1 MILLEERARVEMWES
16 RLQRQ
21 RARGR
26 ILRGQIKRSLRKQL
40 TSTETTIW
48 IVIGSLLWINRQ
60 RTGDEEEP
68 ERHPILD
75 LFTIGMTTWRLARLR
90 TNLAD
95 AIERVEEQDWRLQA
109 HDRALDQPPA
119 PTITVDLS

>member
-1 MILLEERARVEMWES
+1 MWES

-21 RARGR
+21 RSRGR